1 MKKNQINSNTK
12 LVKKIAKELGFS
24 SCGISKA
31 RFLKEE
37 EKKFQEWLKKG
48 YNGTMKYLEKNFDKR
63 LDPTKLVKGSK
74 SVISLSYNY
83 YPQKK
88 IVQKNNF
95 ILSKYAYGK
104 DYHIVIKQK
113 LKKFLFKLNEKIGN
127 INARLFVDSAPVHER
142 AWAKLSGIGWI
153 GKNSLLLN
161 KHSGSFFF
169 LAEIISDLELK
180 NDYPVT
186 DHCGTCTACIDACP
200 TDAITEAQVIDA
212 NRCISYL
219 TIESKK
225 NIPEKYKSK
234 MNNWIFGCDIC
245 QDVCPWNKFSK
256 PHSEKEFFP
265 NNNITIMKKN
275 DWKEITLE
283 NFNHI
288 FKNSA
293 VKRTKY
299 EGIKRNIEAA
309 S

>member
-31 RFLKEE
+31 RFLKE
-37 EKKFQEWLKKG
+37 KKIQEWLKKG
-48 YNGTMKYLEKNFDKR
+48 YNGTIKYLEKKFDKR

-88 IVQKNNF
+88 IIQKNNF

-113 LKKFLFKLNEKIGN
+113 LKKFLFKLNQKIGN

-161 KHSGSFFF
+161 KHLGSFFF
-169 LAEIISDLELK
+169 LAEIISDLELN

-186 DHCGTCTACIDACP
+186 DHCSTCTACINACP

-212 NRCISYL
+212 NRCNHTLLLNLKKIFQ
-219 TIESKK
+219 K
-225 NIPEKYKSK
+225 NINQK
-234 MNNWIFGCDIC
+234 
-245 QDVCPWNKFSK
+245 
-256 PHSEKEFFP
+256 
-265 NNNITIMKKN
+265 
-275 DWKEITLE
+275 
-283 NFNHI
+283 
-288 FKNSA
+288 
-293 VKRTKY
+293 
-299 EGIKRNIEAA
+299 
-309 S
+309 